1 MFCRHCGKKLP
12 DDSHFCTYCGKNV
25 EVDDDAAQVEG
36 DAATVDD
43 GTTSDAREPADDGAS
58 VAEPLNDGLAATDA
72 AVGRDDAANAGA
84 ATDTASASDDAA
96 HADAAAPPAGFTSDA
111 PAASHAPSGSRA
123 DAASTK
129 RWIPIAIA
137 VAVVV
142 IAAIGVGVFVQQR
155 AEAERI
161 AQQERA
167 EREREQEDRL
177 ERLSI
182 AHDVRIGVSANG
194 WDTDDGSTPLPVHIE
209 GMTDAGDTYEEI
221 QFVDGA
227 GDGISLLPGTY
238 TIDVTAS
245 PFAEYGRMYD
255 YTVDPFTVEVD
266 DDLEEKT
273 LIDLSDEIQIEL
285 SYPDNLTEDGI
296 ERAREI
302 ALNGGYDEADELAD
316 KAYERYFDDE
326 DDDDDRTPS
335 SSTSSSG
342 LNTKTYD
349 GDFFEID
356 LPAAWEINVASGGGN
371 VLARHSIKLEGE
383 TILTIDVMVGDE
395 DVSGTIT
402 DAGGMEKL
410 GVTSDGNAVIAVRGN
425 GTVAYNSMELIAQ
438 TLKTIDI
445 D

>member
-25 EVDDDAAQVEG
+25 EVDDDAAQVGG

-72 AVGRDDAANAGA
+72 AVGRDDVANAGA

-96 HADAAAPPAGFTSDA
+96 HADAAAPPAGFTPDA
-111 PAASHAPSGSRA
+111 PAAPHAPSASHA
-123 DAASTK
+123 NAASAK

-137 VAVVV
+137 AAVVV
-142 IAAIGVGVFVQQR
+142 IAAIGIGVFVQQR

-161 AQQERA
+161 AQEERA
-167 EREREQEDRL
+167 EREREQVERL

-194 WDTDDGSTPLPVHIE
+194 WDTDDGSTPLPMHVE

-238 TIDVTAS
+238 TIDVAAS

-285 SYPDNLTEDGI
+285 TYPDNLTEDGI

-326 DDDDDRTPS
+326 DDEDDRTPS

-356 LPAAWEINVASGGGN
+356 LPAAWEINVASGGGD
-371 VLARHSIKLEGE
+371 VLARHSVKLEGE